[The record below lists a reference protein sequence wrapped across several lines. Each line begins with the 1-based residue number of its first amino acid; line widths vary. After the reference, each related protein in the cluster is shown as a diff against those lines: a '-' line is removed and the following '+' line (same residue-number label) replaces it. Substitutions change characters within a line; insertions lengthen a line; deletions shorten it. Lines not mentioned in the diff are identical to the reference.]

1 MDENKVNDIEKPQ
14 LDATAEE
21 NKQTETAT
29 AAATAQEAAATAEAA
44 DTQANPTAAEAET
57 AEHAAEAKA
66 DTADHTAEAAP
77 AEGENAD
84 AEDTKE
90 KKTYNLPDTKAGVV
104 DRLKEIVASGNEP
117 ERNEVE
123 LLKQTYYKIHNAEA
137 TKAREEFIAN
147 GGDAES
153 FTPPVDEEEAAF
165 KAEMGRIREIRAQAF
180 EAAEKEKQDN
190 LDKKLEI
197 IEKIKGY
204 AASPEEADKHYDDV
218 KKLQAEWKE
227 IKQVPAEKATELWKN
242 YQLYTEQFYDQLRLN
257 HEFRAYD
264 FKKNLE
270 IKTHLCEAAEK
281 LADVA
286 DPVSAFHQLQKL
298 HQEFRE
304 AGPVAK
310 ELREEIWNRFKA
322 ASTAVNKRHQE
333 HFEQLKA
340 QEEENLAKKTALCEK
355 VEAISTDG
363 VKSFTEWDKLTKE
376 VLDIQA
382 EWKTIGF
389 TPKKMNS
396 KIFERFRA
404 ACDKFFSAKS
414 AYFKATRE
422 TFAENLEK
430 KNALCEQAEALK
442 ESTDWN
448 DTANKLI
455 ALQKEWRTIGPVARK
470 VSDTVWKR
478 FNKACNDFF
487 DRKNEATSGQRK
499 EEEANLEKKNSIIER
514 LEKLLEEKTDDV
526 REQVRQLQAEWN
538 ETGHVPFRK
547 KEKMYKKY
555 REVCDRIFEELH
567 ISAGR
572 RNLENFKKNVA
583 EKGGNELSREKARLT
598 AAFEAKKQ
606 EIQNYETNLSFF
618 NSKSKSG
625 NSLVEEINKKIDRL
639 KDDLNLIA
647 EKIKALNEKPKAEP
661 AKAAEASEDKDAAE
675 APAAEAALAAADE
688 EQKA

>member
-1 MDENKVNDIEKPQ
+1 MDENKVNDIEKPE
-14 LDATAEE
+14 LDATAKE
-21 NKQTETAT
+21 NKDIETAT
-29 AAATAQEAAATAEAA
+29 AAAPVEEAAATADVAPAKAEKTVA
-44 DTQANPTAAEAET
+44 DGETAAQT
-57 AEHAAEAKA
+57 AEANAENAEQ
-66 DTADHTAEAAP
+66 TPEAAP
-77 AEGENAD
+77 AEGEP
-84 AEDTKE
+84 AETEEAKE
-90 KKTYNLPDTKAGVV
+90 KKVYDLPDTKSGIV
-104 DRLKEIVASGNEP
+104 DRLKEIVASGEEP
-117 ERNEVE
+117 DRNEVE

-137 TKAREEFIAN
+137 NKAREEFIAN
-147 GGDAES
+147 GGEAEA
-153 FTPPVDEEEAAF
+153 FTPPTDENEAEF

-197 IEKIKGY
+197 IEKLKEY

-242 YQLYTEQFYDQLRLN
+242 FQLYVEQFYDQLRLN

-281 LADVA
+281 LAEVA
-286 DPVSAFHQLQKL
+286 DPISAFHQLQKL

-304 AGPVAK
+304 TGPVAK

-322 ASTAVNKRHQE
+322 ASTVVNKRHQE
-333 HFEQLKA
+333 HFEKLKA
-340 QEEENLAKKTALCEK
+340 QEEDNLAKKTALCEK
-355 VEAISTDG
+355 IEAISIDG
-363 VKSFTEWDKLTKE
+363 VSSFSEWDKLTKE

-389 TPKKMNS
+389 TPKKMNA
-396 KIFERFRA
+396 KIFERFRT

-442 ESTDWN
+442 DSTDWN
-448 DTANKLI
+448 ATANKLI

-470 VSDTVWKR
+470 VSDTIWKR
-478 FNKACNDFF
+478 FNLACNEFF

-514 LEKLLEEKTDDV
+514 LEKLLEEKAGDV
-526 REQVRQLQAEWN
+526 REQVHALQAEWN

-547 KEKMYKKY
+547 KEKMYKRY
-555 REVCDRIFEELH
+555 REVCDRIYDELH

-583 EKGGNELSREKARLT
+583 DKGGNELSREKARLM

-625 NSLVEEINKKIDRL
+625 NSLVEEINKKINRL
-639 KDDLNLIA
+639 KDDLNLIS
-647 EKIKALNEKPKAEP
+647 EKIKALNEKPKDEQ
-661 AKAAEASEDKDAAE
+661 AKT
-675 APAAEAALAAADE
+675 AAADNAATEAKPEATSE
-688 EQKA
+688 EEKA

>member
-1 MDENKVNDIEKPQ
+1 MDENKVNDIEKPE
-14 LDATAEE
+14 LDATAKE
-21 NKQTETAT
+21 NKDTETAT
-29 AAATAQEAAATAEAA
+29 AAAPVEEASAAADVAPAQAEKTAADGETAAQAAEA
-44 DTQANPTAAEAET
+44 NAET
-57 AEHAAEAKA
+57 AEQASA
-66 DTADHTAEAAP
+66 AAP
-77 AEGENAD
+77 AEGEP
-84 AEDTKE
+84 AEAEEAKE
-90 KKTYNLPDTKAGVV
+90 KKVYDLPDTKAGIVE
-104 DRLKEIVASGNEP
+104 RLKEIVASGEEP
-117 ERNEVE
+117 DRNEVE

-137 TKAREEFIAN
+137 NKAREEFIAN
-147 GGDAES
+147 GGEAEA
-153 FTPPVDEEEAAF
+153 FTPPTDEDEVEF

-197 IEKIKGY
+197 IEKLKEY

-218 KKLQAEWKE
+218 KNLQAEWKE

-242 YQLYTEQFYDQLRLN
+242 FQLYVEQFYDQLRLN

-281 LADVA
+281 LAEVA
-286 DPVSAFHQLQKL
+286 DPISAFHQLQKL

-304 AGPVAK
+304 TGPVAK
-310 ELREEIWNRFKA
+310 ELREDIWNRFKA
-322 ASTAVNKRHQE
+322 ASTVVNKRHQE
-333 HFEQLKA
+333 HFEKLKA
-340 QEEENLAKKTALCEK
+340 QEEDNLAKKTALCEK
-355 VEAISTDG
+355 IEAISIDG
-363 VKSFTEWDKLTKE
+363 VNSFSEWDKLTKE

-389 TPKKMNS
+389 TPKKMNA
-396 KIFERFRA
+396 KIFERFRT

-442 ESTDWN
+442 DSTDWN
-448 DTANKLI
+448 ATANKLI

-470 VSDTVWKR
+470 VSDTIWKR
-478 FNKACNDFF
+478 FNQACNEFF

-514 LEKLLEEKTDDV
+514 LEKLLEEKAGDV
-526 REQVRQLQAEWN
+526 REQVHALQAEWN

-547 KEKMYKKY
+547 KEKMYKRY
-555 REVCDRIFEELH
+555 REVCDRIYDELH

-583 EKGGNELSREKARLT
+583 DKGGNELSREKARLM

-625 NSLVEEINKKIDRL
+625 NSLVEEINKKINRL
-639 KDDLNLIA
+639 KDDLNLIS
-647 EKIKALNEKPKAEP
+647 EKIKTLNDKPKAEQT
-661 AKAAEASEDKDAAE
+661 KKVAADAAATE
-675 APAAEAALAAADE
+675 AKPEANSE
-688 EQKA
+688 EEKA

>member
-21 NKQTETAT
+21 NKQIEAV
-29 AAATAQEAAATAEAA
+29 AANATAEAA
-44 DTQANPTAAEAET
+44 DTQANKTAAESEST
-57 AEHAAEAKA
+57 VPAAEA
-66 DTADHTAEAAP
+66 TADRAEQANEANS
-77 AEGENAD
+77 AESDNTE
-84 AEDTKE
+84 AEEPKA
-90 KKTYNLPDTKAGVV
+90 KKTYKLPDTKAGIVE
-104 DRLKEIVASGNEP
+104 RLKEIVASGEEP
-117 ERNEVE
+117 DRNEIE
-123 LLKQTYYKIHNAEA
+123 LLKQTYYKIHHIEA

-147 GGDAES
+147 GGDAEA

-197 IEKIKGY
+197 IEKIKEY
-204 AASPEEADKHYDDV
+204 AASPEEADKHYEDV
-218 KKLQAEWKE
+218 KKLQTEWKE

-242 YQLYTEQFYDQLRLN
+242 FQLYIEQFYDQLRLN

-304 AGPVAK
+304 TGPVAK

-340 QEEENLAKKTALCEK
+340 QEEDNLAKKTALCEK
-355 VEAISTDG
+355 VEAISIDG
-363 VKSFTEWDKLTKE
+363 VKSFSEWDKLTKE

-414 AYFKATRE
+414 NYFKATRE

-442 ESTDWN
+442 ESTEWN
-448 DTANKLI
+448 ATANKII
-455 ALQKEWRTIGPVARK
+455 ALQREWKTIGPVARK
-470 VSDTVWKR
+470 VSDAIWKR
-478 FNKACNDFF
+478 FNQACNDFF

-499 EEEANLEKKNSIIER
+499 EEEENLEKKNSIIER
-514 LEKLLEEKTDDV
+514 LEKLLEDKAGDV
-526 REQVRQLQAEWN
+526 REQVRALQAEWN

-547 KEKMYKKY
+547 KEKIYKKY

-567 ISAGR
+567 INAGR

-647 EKIKALNEKPKAEP
+647 EKIKALNEKPKAEQ
-661 AKAAEASEDKDAAE
+661 AK
-675 APAAEAALAAADE
+675 PAAADE
-688 EQKA
+688 AKPATDAAASEAKTDAPAEEEKA

>member
-1 MDENKVNDIEKPQ
+1 MDENKVNDIEKPE
-14 LDATAEE
+14 LDATAKE
-21 NKQTETAT
+21 NKDIETAT
-29 AAATAQEAAATAEAA
+29 AAAPVEEAAATADVAPAKAEQAA
-44 DTQANPTAAEAET
+44 AGGETAAQATEANAET
-57 AEHAAEAKA
+57 AEQTPAAAQ
-66 DTADHTAEAAP
+66 
-77 AEGENAD
+77 AEGEPAETED
-84 AEDTKE
+84 AKE
-90 KKTYNLPDTKAGVV
+90 KKVYDLPDTKSGIV
-104 DRLKEIVASGNEP
+104 DRLKEIVASGEEP
-117 ERNEVE
+117 DRNEVE

-137 TKAREEFIAN
+137 NKAREEFIAN
-147 GGDAES
+147 GGEAEA
-153 FTPPVDEEEAAF
+153 FTPPTDENEAEF

-197 IEKIKGY
+197 IEKLKEY

-242 YQLYTEQFYDQLRLN
+242 FQLYVEQFYDQLRLN

-281 LADVA
+281 LAEVA
-286 DPVSAFHQLQKL
+286 DPISAFHQLQKL

-304 AGPVAK
+304 TGPVAK

-322 ASTAVNKRHQE
+322 ASTVVNKRHQE
-333 HFEQLKA
+333 HFEKLKA
-340 QEEENLAKKTALCEK
+340 QEEDNLAKKTALCEK
-355 VEAISTDG
+355 IEAISIDG
-363 VKSFTEWDKLTKE
+363 VSSFSEWDKLTKE

-389 TPKKMNS
+389 TPKKMNA
-396 KIFERFRA
+396 KIFERFRT

-442 ESTDWN
+442 DSTDWN
-448 DTANKLI
+448 ATANKLI

-470 VSDTVWKR
+470 VSDTIWKR
-478 FNKACNDFF
+478 FNLACNEFF

-514 LEKLLEEKTDDV
+514 LEKLLEEKAGDV
-526 REQVRQLQAEWN
+526 REQVHALQAEWN

-547 KEKMYKKY
+547 KEKMYKRY
-555 REVCDRIFEELH
+555 REVCDRIYDELH

-583 EKGGNELSREKARLT
+583 DKGGNELSREKARLM

-625 NSLVEEINKKIDRL
+625 NSLVEEINKKINRL
-639 KDDLNLIA
+639 KDDLNLIS
-647 EKIKALNEKPKAEP
+647 EKIKALNEKPKDEQ
-661 AKAAEASEDKDAAE
+661 AKT
-675 APAAEAALAAADE
+675 AAADNAATEAKPEATSE
-688 EQKA
+688 EEKA